1 MKLKQLILSSIAV
14 GALAFTG
21 VAQPAQAAIGMEN
34 PGPAM
39 NLEKPVS
46 VTTQHHI
53 NVDGKVVEPINGQ
66 QNVIYV
72 DGQPLVAL
80 RQVSEAL
87 GYKVAWDEPTKT
99 ALIDMNIATLAIQP
113 GSADVIRHGKLK
125 IINLDTSESFLPAAR
140 KVDGTIFVKP
150 QVFKLLLNQVNITKD
165 EIFIAPQRAQLASTT
180 NTEVSHKNE
189 LNTFLPPSQKDVKK
203 VDPKATEKPL
213 IKIKNSLA
221 KDTTTGDTESN
232 KKSEYQRRNGLDR

>member
-14 GALAFTG
+14 GALAFTFG

-39 NLEKPVS
+39 NLEKPAS
-46 VTTQHHI
+46 VTTAHHI

-99 ALIDMNIATLAIQP
+99 ALVDMNIATLAIQP
-113 GSADVIRHGKLK
+113 DSAEVVRHGKLK
-125 IINLDTSESFLPAAR
+125 IINLDTSETFLPAAR

-150 QVFKLLLNQVNITKD
+150 QVFKLLLNDV
-165 EIFIAPQRAQLASTT
+165 IFIAPQRAQLASTT

-189 LNTFLPPSQKDVKK
+189 LNTFLPPAQEDVKK
-203 VDPKATEKPL
+203 KEDPKTTEKPL
-213 IKIKNSLA
+213 IKIKKSLA
-221 KDTTTGDTESN
+221 KDTVTTDDQAQSTD
-232 KKSEYQRRNGLDR
+232 KSEYQRANGLDR

>member
-14 GALAFTG
+14 GALAFTFG
-21 VAQPAQAAIGMEN
+21 AVQPAQAAIGMEN

-46 VTTQHHI
+46 VTTAHHI

-99 ALIDMNIATLAIQP
+99 ALVDMNIATLAIQ
-113 GSADVIRHGKLK
+113 
-125 IINLDTSESFLPAAR
+125 
-140 KVDGTIFVKP
+140 DGTIFVKP
-150 QVFKLLLNQVNITKD
+150 QVFKLLLNDVKITKD

-180 NTEVSHKNE
+180 NTEVTHKNE
-189 LNTFLPPSQKDVKK
+189 LNTFLPPSQNDVKK
-203 VDPKATEKPL
+203 KEDPKATEKPL
-213 IKIKNSLA
+213 IKIKKSLA
-221 KDTTTGDTESN
+221 KDTVTTDDQAQSTD
-232 KKSEYQRRNGLDR
+232 KSEYQRANGLDR